1 MTAPELMKTCPDCGH
16 EVRRPTQDRCT
27 ECGLQWDDWLDRES
41 DRIRMRTRDWL
52 LVLVVFPVI
61 AAIPP
66 LLVGRGA
73 IMGARTFEASY
84 YLTIPAFA
92 GIIVLSW
99 FFARPVVWW
108 IGRRGRTRRD
118 GVARPPGVSARVAAF
133 MLLFL
138 VQVVLYLV
146 VIRLGFVFFVE
157 PLRPVPQQAPLST
170 ATNEASCVPARSTQA
185 SILTQ
190 NQV

>member
-1 MTAPELMKTCPDCGH
+1 MQE
-16 EVRRPTQDRCT
+16 RCT
-27 ECGLQWDDWLDRES
+27 ECGLQWDDWLDRAC

-52 LVLVVFPVI
+52 LLFVIFPVV

-92 GIIVLSW
+92 G
-99 FFARPVVWW
+99 
-108 IGRRGRTRRD
+108 
-118 GVARPPGVSARVAAF
+118 
-133 MLLFL
+133 M
-138 VQVVLYLV
+138 VVLYLV

-157 PLRPVPQQAPLST
+157 PLRPVPQQ
-170 ATNEASCVPARSTQA
+170 VPT
-185 SILTQ
+185 L
-190 NQV
+190 